1 MLGHDLVETLEEASQ
16 VEVRNGDGLGCCSG
30 NRLTAGVVVEDGVV
44 YELTFVVRWRTLSR
58 HKHNDKRLERGAM
71 IINLANG
78 EVLPTAHAVQTQTQ
92 R

>member
-1 MLGHDLVETLEEASQ
+1 MIINLANGEVLPAAHAVLTQTQKKLLERGAMIINPE
-16 VEVRNGDGLGCCSG
+16 NGD
-30 NRLTAGVVVEDGVV
+30 R
-44 YELTFVVRWRTLSR
+44 RTLSR